1 MEEANRAGQ
10 KEHRNKTSFASS
22 ETDSLGG
29 RKLIVLVG
37 KCPGRE
43 SNMSSAFDRVKEMG
57 KW

>member
-10 KEHRNKTSFASS
+10 KEYRNKTSFVSS
-22 ETDSLGG
+22 EMDSLGG

-43 SNMSSAFDRVKEMG
+43 SLLAVEKAAYGVMNI
-57 KW
+57 